1 MTLVKG
7 VEILAI
13 TLIGLRR
20 LNLLERQLGRSCRI
34 TTKSDER
41 VYLGDWIDEVVSKVY
56 KSKGFIENCRS
67 SSAPNL
73 TFEDI
78 QGLDELKKII
88 TFNVDCTAL
97 VFYEGIL
104 VAYKPNE
111 KLSKEN
117 NQILKY
123 TNKIDE
129 KHFRSEYSVA
139 SISTSIEYNHH
150 ITFENTVSIW
160 CTYSICHAIEKD
172 RRLTEEEADKLG
184 INSIKRVDSPKE
196 RELRKEKAL
205 KMFEEIEAD
214 VKRAKEEARYNSEWG
229 KKDRKFKEIL
239 AEKHRIE
246 ESMLKEIE
254 DNDLHVYVRWLED
267 AEACH
272 WKSVYPGDKDNED
285 LAIIELET
293 RKHPIVNVPEYKLA
307 KEAVA
312 MVNNMLRRYYPV
324 LKEARAYAKMTRHK
338 SYQLGCVDMRTG
350 RGMYGFEFNIWKTD
364 ERTHQN
370 NVKLLYL
377 QNCAEAYYGQHG
389 IAFNGYH
396 ATGVKSRKYLKKLRS
411 E

>member
-1 MTLVKG
+1 MT
-7 VEILAI
+7 I
-13 TLIGLRR
+13 TLTGLRK
-20 LNLLERQLGRSCRI
+20 LNLLERQLDKGLRL
-34 TTKSDER
+34 TTKNEEK
-41 VYLGDWIDEVVSKVY
+41 VYLGDWIDDVVSKIY
-56 KSKGFIENCRS
+56 KSKVFIENCKS
-67 SSAPNL
+67 SSAPDL

-88 TFNVDCTAL
+88 TFRVDYTTF
-97 VFYEGIL
+97 VFYEGML

-111 KLSKEN
+111 ELSKET

-129 KHFRSEYSVA
+129 KHFRSEYSVDD
-139 SISTSIEYNHH
+139 ISTSIEYTHY
-150 ITFENTVSIW
+150 ITFENTISIW
-160 CTYSICHAIEKD
+160 CTYSICHAIEKN
-172 RRLTEEEADKLG
+172 RRLTKEEANKLG
-184 INSIKRVDSPKE
+184 INSIKSVDSPKE

-205 KMFEEIEAD
+205 KMFKEIETD

-239 AEKHRIE
+239 DEKHRIE

-272 WKSVYPGDKDNED
+272 WKSVYPDDKDNED

-293 RKHPIVNVPEYKLA
+293 KKHPIVNVPEYKLA
-307 KEAVA
+307 KEAVT
-312 MVNNMLRRYYPV
+312 MVNNMLKRYYPV

-350 RGMYGFEFNIWKTD
+350 RGMHGFEFNRWKTD

-377 QNCAEAYYGQHG
+377 QDCAEAYYGQHG
-389 IAFNGYH
+389 ISFNAYH
-396 ATGVKSRKYLKKLRS
+396 ATGTKSKKYLKMIRG